1 MGFPSTA
8 KPKVKIQSHQA
19 AVWGASLKVPAPNTQ
34 RIIPAWIP
42 THELTLFLTDPTIC
56 TQGIINSGV
65 VLTLFRPHIQDGRSF
80 VLDSPGACLR
90 PCPAADICAARQERR
105 QEFKDVVTV
114 AWHRRTSAIYKFQIP
129 RQPTSANLF
138 GFTRLDSPKYP
149 HSSSEGCSTQRPAP
163 SSTSLHHPG
172 QEVDPPRHPPSK
184 TQPWCCRR
192 FLVVVNHFLEAD
204 RKGYIQT
211 ILDGVQWCLMMIQF
225 MYVV

>member
-34 RIIPAWIP
+34 RILPAWIP

-114 AWHRRTSAIYKFQIP
+114 AWHMRTCTSFKFHGSQH
-129 RQPTSANLF
+129 QPS
-138 GFTRLDSPKYP
+138 
-149 HSSSEGCSTQRPAP
+149 
-163 SSTSLHHPG
+163 
-172 QEVDPPRHPPSK
+172 
-184 TQPWCCRR
+184 
-192 FLVVVNHFLEAD
+192 FLVSPAWIHQSTLTHQVRAVPLN
-204 RKGYIQT
+204 
-211 ILDGVQWCLMMIQF
+211 VQPRAARHCTTQVKRLTHHATHQARLNRDAVGGSWSLWITF
-225 MYVV
+225 WR